1 MMDSMNQEMERKNP
15 RVIWQPVVFSMEEES
30 VEVVFAQ
37 GPPYDSKY
45 EASKGTEPRQ
55 KLKLTPQAVG
65 NGREVAYGDQVPR
78 S

>member
-1 MMDSMNQEMERKNP
+1 
-15 RVIWQPVVFSMEEES
+15 MEEES

-65 NGREVAYGDQVPR
+65 NGREIAYGYQVPR